1 MPLNA
6 NGEMHLKIPDMV
18 ILGNVAVLPNED
30 QIPSSLK
37 TSTFA
42 TGTSLCV
49 WDGLKSSSTSS

>member
-6 NGEMHLKIPDMV
+6 NGEMHPKIPDMI
-18 ILGNVAVLPNED
+18 ILGNVTVLPNED

-49 WDGLKSSSTSS
+49 